1 MPGDGITGFPEYS
14 DRARRSQPDLLRTRA
29 AADGQAPASRELCAF
44 RPVRNNVRVSESRI
58 SPVRRL
64 DVSCTVVH
72 FITRLRPHAAPAGN
86 FEEGFVLKSYI
97 RIARVVSLAL
107 TAAAAAPVL
116 AQESYPNRPVRY
128 VLPYP
133 PGGSTDPM
141 ARWITSKL
149 SERWNQSV
157 IVDNRP
163 GGNTVIGTDALVK
176 GTPDGYTIGWA
187 GASMF
192 STPSLLPSLPYDVTK
207 DLAGVATIAKQRV
220 VLVLHP
226 SVPANNLKELIALAK
241 AKPGQLNFASSG
253 HGTNTHLSGE
263 LFKIETGVNIAHIP
277 YKGSGPATTDLLGG
291 RVQMS
296 FQIPITVIPMIGA
309 GKVKAIAI
317 TGESRLDALPQVP
330 TFAEAGMPGYGLTT
344 VTGMMAPAKTPLAI
358 RQKIHKDVMAIL
370 ATPSSRDFLAKQGA
384 EPYLT
389 NSPDDMTRVLK
400 EQIAH
405 YGKIIKTAGIKYE
418 P

>member
-1 MPGDGITGFPEYS
+1 MKFSTMTARFLSIALLCVSGI
-14 DRARRSQPDLLRTRA
+14 AVAQQPY
-29 AADGQAPASRELCAF
+29 
-44 RPVRNNVRVSESRI
+44 PV
-58 SPVRRL
+58 
-64 DVSCTVVH
+64 
-72 FITRLRPHAAPAGN
+72 
-86 FEEGFVLKSYI
+86 K
-97 RIARVVSLAL
+97 
-107 TAAAAAPVL
+107 
-116 AQESYPNRPVRY
+116 PVRY
-128 VLPYP
+128 ILPYP

-141 ARWITSKL
+141 ARFITGKL
-149 SERWNQSV
+149 SERWGQSV

-176 GTPDGYTIGWA
+176 APPDGYTIGWA

-192 STPSLLPSLPYDVTK
+192 STPSLLPSLPYDAVR
-207 DLAGVATIAKQRV
+207 DLTGIATIAKQRV

-226 SVPANNLKELIALAK
+226 SVPANNLKEVIALAK

-263 LFKIETGVNIAHIP
+263 LFMLDTSTKITHVP
-277 YKGSGPATTDLLGG
+277 YKGSGPATLDLVGG

-296 FQIPITVIPMIGA
+296 FQIPITVIPMIA
-309 GKVKAIAI
+309 SGKVKPIAI

-344 VTGMMAPAKTPLAI
+344 VTGMVAPAKTPLAI
-358 RQKIHKDVMAIL
+358 RRKINKDVAEIL
-370 ATPSSRDFLAKQGA
+370 GTPASREFLAKQGA
-384 EPYLT
+384 EPYIT
-389 NSPDDMTRVLK
+389 TSPEDMDRVLK

-405 YGKIIKTAGIKYE
+405 YGKIIKAAGIKFE